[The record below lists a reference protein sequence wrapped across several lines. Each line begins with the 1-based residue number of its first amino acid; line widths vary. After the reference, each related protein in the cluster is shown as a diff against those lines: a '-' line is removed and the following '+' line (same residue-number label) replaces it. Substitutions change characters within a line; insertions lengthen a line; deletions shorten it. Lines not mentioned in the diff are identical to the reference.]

1 MTLTL
6 IFEKNIY
13 LKLFFF
19 LVLGSSRPFYN
30 IFEWVNNHLK
40 IKILL
45 IEEQKIKLL
54 EIVFFL
60 ILIDI
65 LTMFECFSANCLSV
79 GEELIFIGCAD
90 GIVRCFSPHSLQVY
104 SCTNCTI
111 YKIYKIY
118 TMYTKY
124 TKYTMY
130 KIYKVYKIYRTYKT
144 FLLLTVTCG

>member
-104 SCTNCTI
+104 SCTVFTGIIMYKLYKMYTMYKMCKIYTI
-111 YKIYKIY
+111 YKIYI
-118 TMYTKY
+118 
-124 TKYTMY
+124 
-130 KIYKVYKIYRTYKT
+130 TYKT
-144 FLLLTVTCG
+144 FLLLTIKKIKSF